1 MQSWTKRLQTV
12 KFSISMT
19 ILGSCKLQ
27 QSTYDTFYL
36 ISSTLKTAQSRI
48 FIFFQ
53 IHVPGYMKFWFF
65 IQRKVAQSWLKSLQA
80 VTFSISITIL
90 GSCKLQQSTYNTFYL
105 ILSTLKTA
113 QSSAKLDKKASNSKI
128 FNFYDHIR
136 IL

>member
-1 MQSWTKRLQTV
+1 
-12 KFSISMT
+12 MT

-36 ISSTLKTAQSRI
+36 ISSTLKTAQSRSFI
-48 FIFFQ
+48 FFFIFFFQ
-53 IHVPGYMKFWFF
+53 IHVAGYMKFRFF
-65 IQRKVAQSWLKSLQA
+65 IQRKVVQSWLKSLQA

-90 GSCKLQQSTYNTFYL
+90 GSCKLQQSTYDTFYL
-105 ILSTLKTA
+105 IFSTLKTA
-113 QSSAKLDKKASNSKI
+113 QSSAKLDKKASNSKV

>member
-1 MQSWTKRLQTV
+1 
-12 KFSISMT
+12 MT
-19 ILGSCKLQ
+19 ILGYYKLQ

-48 FIFFQ
+48 FIFFIFFQ
-53 IHVPGYMKFWFF
+53 IHVPGYMKLRFF
-65 IQRKVAQSWLKSLQA
+65 FQRKVAQSWLKRLQA